1 MARPIR
7 ETPILHGKDAIRF
20 DKEMKQ
26 TERMS
31 PEEREKNRKR
41 AKKAF
46 MDLFSENHTLKS
58 ATTRL
63 I

>member
-26 TERMS
+26 TERIDK
-31 PEEREKNRKR
+31 RLRTKTFQLRRYGFKQFLNRR
-41 AKKAF
+41 C
-46 MDLFSENHTLKS
+46 
-58 ATTRL
+58 
-63 I
+63 